1 MPKGRRCWWC
11 VLGRLGLTRRHRG
24 CVVVVSIL
32 RVKRR
37 RSVFLLLSS
46 PRVPPARLRCDGSSA
61 VVGRQDIVVWSPP
74 SSSLTESR
82 RPRAPGSPA
91 RGRTPASNAL
101 PEEDAEEVE
110 EAGVTRGGSHEASP
124 TKTPHAT
131 VSLSLHARTLP
142 LTPDL

>member
-1 MPKGRRCWWC
+1 M
-11 VLGRLGLTRRHRG
+11 
-24 CVVVVSIL
+24 VS
-32 RVKRR
+32 
-37 RSVFLLLSS
+37 
-46 PRVPPARLRCDGSSA
+46 
-61 VVGRQDIVVWSPP
+61 P

-91 RGRTPASNAL
+91 RGRTPASYAL